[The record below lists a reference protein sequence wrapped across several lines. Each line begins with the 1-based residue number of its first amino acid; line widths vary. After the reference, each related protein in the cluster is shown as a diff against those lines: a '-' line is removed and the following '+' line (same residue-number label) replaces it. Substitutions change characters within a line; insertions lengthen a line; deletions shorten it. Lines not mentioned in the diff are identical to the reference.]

1 MEIHTDIY
9 KSRGI
14 FLFLLYIKL
23 NQFKQI
29 KKLPPTA
36 ALINSL
42 GFSVACIVFK
52 QSWSLFQRKTS
63 PVVSTPASQASVFKT
78 EIHCLQSNISL
89 NITPKI
95 IF

>member
-1 MEIHTDIY
+1 MYSCVILGTHCYHRHVRHARFFFLEMNLSVTITNIKKYIYMEIHIDIY

-23 NQFKQI
+23 NQFKQT

-36 ALINSL
+36 ASIISL

-52 QSWSLFQRKTS
+52 QS
-63 PVVSTPASQASVFKT
+63 
-78 EIHCLQSNISL
+78 
-89 NITPKI
+89 
-95 IF
+95 

>member
-23 NQFKQI
+23 NQFKQT

-36 ALINSL
+36 ALIMSL

-52 QSWSLFQRKTS
+52 QS
-63 PVVSTPASQASVFKT
+63 
-78 EIHCLQSNISL
+78 
-89 NITPKI
+89 
-95 IF
+95 